1 MKATI
6 ELNGMVHE
14 VHEYE
19 GDSPEEIIFQ
29 LYRDQNLD
37 CLVRMGPM
45 FGEDVSELEAFIDK
59 FHSGDLTFE
68 DLKNMNITLSIGTIK
83 CTSAEE

>member
-6 ELNGMVHE
+6 EIKGMVHE
-14 VHEYE
+14 AHEYE

-29 LYRDQNLD
+29 LYGDQDLD

-45 FGEDVSELEAFIDK
+45 FGEDVSELERFVDK
-59 FHSGDLTFE
+59 FHSGDLSF
-68 DLKNMNITLSIGTIK
+68 DDIKNLDISLSIGTIK
-83 CTSAEE
+83 CTSIQE